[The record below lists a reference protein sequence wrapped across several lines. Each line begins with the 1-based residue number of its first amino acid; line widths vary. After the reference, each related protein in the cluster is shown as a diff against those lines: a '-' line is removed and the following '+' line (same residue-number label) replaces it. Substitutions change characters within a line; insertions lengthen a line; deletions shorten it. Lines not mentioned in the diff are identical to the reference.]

1 MLLLKT
7 RHSED
12 FDPLTSPLDRSR
24 SPYAE
29 SYPDYPE
36 RCHQLAS
43 LVGCDSFLWC
53 YPAERQIPFYEGVKL
68 VEWVI
73 EVNDERILG
82 SVDDARWFQYVK
94 GGDRLPR
101 SVFSKSRPPSEE
113 RSVLVAYP
121 LKREE
126 LVRKTVFGFISPT
139 EAHVVS
145 VEDFQAGTLESSQD

>member
-12 FDPLTSPLDRSR
+12 FDPLSSPLDRSR

-29 SYPDYPE
+29 SYDDYPA
-36 RCHQLAS
+36 RCQNLAA
-43 LVGCDSFLWC
+43 LVGYDSFLWC

-73 EVNDERILG
+73 EVSDERILG
-82 SVDDARWFQYVK
+82 SVDDARWVQYVK

-113 RSVLVAYP
+113 RSILVAYP

-126 LVRKTVFGFISPT
+126 LVSKTVFEFISPT
-139 EAHVVS
+139 EANVVS
-145 VEDFQAGTLESSQD
+145 VDDFRASL

>member
-1 MLLLKT
+1 M
-7 RHSED
+7 S
-12 FDPLTSPLDRSR
+12 SPLDRSR

-53 YPAERQIPFYEGVKL
+53 YPLR
-68 VEWVI
+68 
-73 EVNDERILG
+73 
-82 SVDDARWFQYVK
+82 
-94 GGDRLPR
+94 
-101 SVFSKSRPPSEE
+101 
-113 RSVLVAYP
+113 
-121 LKREE
+121 REE